1 MIKVIGTGSY
11 LPSKIMTNMDLEK
24 MVNTS
29 DQWIKE
35 RTGISERR
43 IAGDD
48 ELNSDMAVNAAN
60 EAIKKAKLT
69 AKDVDLI
76 IVGTS
81 TADYSIPALAPIV
94 QHKLGCKHIPSFD
107 INSVCT
113 SFTYAFFVACGFL
126 NSGYYKNCLVIG
138 SDIYSRILN
147 WNDRNTCCIFGDGA
161 GAIVVKRDEKSNGRI
176 LSYIFGSDGSDAEL
190 IYIPVGGS
198 KNPIHKSNN
207 YKKEDYYFQMAGTD
221 VFEFTITTI
230 PNLAVELI
238 KKANLTNNE
247 IDWVVL
253 HQANRRIIESVS
265 KRTKIPLD
273 KFIININKVG
283 NTSSASIPIALDE
296 AVMMG
301 KIKDKDKIMM
311 IGFGGGLSWGGVIF
325 EW

>member
-11 LPSKIMTNMDLEK
+11 LPSKIMTNLDLEK

-29 DQWIKE
+29 DKWIKE

-48 ELNSDMAVNAAN
+48 ELNSDMAVNAAK
-60 EAIKKAKLT
+60 EAIKKAKLSV
-69 AKDVDLI
+69 KDIDLI

-94 QHKLGCKHIPSFD
+94 QHKLGCGKIPAFD

-113 SFTYAFFVACGFL
+113 SFTYAFFIACGFL
-126 NSGYYKNCLVIG
+126 NSGFYKNCLVIG

-190 IYIPVGGS
+190 ICIPVGGS
-198 KNPIHKSNN
+198 KNPIHKNNN
-207 YKKEDYYFQMAGTD
+207 YKEEDYYFQMAGTD

-230 PNLAVELI
+230 PNLAVDLI
-238 KKANLTNNE
+238 KKANLSNNE

-273 KFIININKVG
+273 KFIINIHKVG

-301 KIKDKDKIMM
+301 KIKDNDKVMI
-311 IGFGGGLSWGGVIF
+311 IGFGGGLSWGGIIF